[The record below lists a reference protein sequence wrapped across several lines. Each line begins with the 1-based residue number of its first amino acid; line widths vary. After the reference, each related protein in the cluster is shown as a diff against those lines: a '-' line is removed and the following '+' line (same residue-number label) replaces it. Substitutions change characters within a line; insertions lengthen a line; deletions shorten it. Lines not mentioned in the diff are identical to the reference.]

1 MKSHIWSHLFAPLQN
16 ADYKKCLNAMREC
29 YMPLNEARRLCR
41 DGESIGD
48 IEVLEEDVTMHQ
60 CMAESVQARVIGR
73 SM

>member
-1 MKSHIWSHLFAPLQN
+1 
-16 ADYKKCLNAMREC
+16 
-29 YMPLNEARRLCR
+29 MPLNEARRLCR
-41 DGESIGD
+41 DRESIGD